1 MDGELWDITLVK
13 WDQGPFVE
21 GKDIDAERPEL
32 SEAAYNTN
40 GATAEPKS
48 FGSDLL
54 NGIGGDGDIRVPFT
68 RYSPEKIFSGAVP
81 AFDVN
86 FIDPRE
92 WTDESGNLDD
102 DKQNKSIANILHDT
116 IAKWYVALRNLA
128 IVGMLIILLY
138 VGIRIIVSS
147 TASDKAKYKEF
158 LKNNQET
165 YDFSLEDL
173 GYETLPDGYYFVMGD
188 NRTNS
193 TDSRVI
199 GLVSAE
205 DIEGTTNFV
214 IFPLNKF
221 GNFNK

>member
-1 MDGELWDITLVK
+1 MELETPKKTTKQKVSSVLNATLPYIIIVIVVALIRTFIITPV
-13 WDQGPFVE
+13 QVE
-21 GKDIDAERPEL
+21 GMSMYSTLDDKEILLLKKYD
-32 SEAAYNTN
+32 
-40 GATAEPKS
+40 KS
-48 FGSDLL
+48 YD
-54 NGIGGDGDIRVPFT
+54 R
-68 RYSPEKIFSGAVP
+68 
-81 AFDVN
+81 FDVVVFN
-86 FIDPRE
+86 YNNTKLIKRVVGLPGDTVE
-92 WTDESGNLDD
+92 YKD
-102 DKQNKSIANILHDT
+102 NK
-116 IAKWYVALRNLA
+116 
-128 IVGMLIILLY
+128 LY
-138 VGIRIIVSS
+138 ING
-147 TASDKAKYKEF
+147 KYIKEEF

-221 GNFNK
+221 GNLN

>member
-1 MDGELWDITLVK
+1 MELETPKKTTKQKASGFLKATLPYIIIVIVVALIRTFIITPV
-13 WDQGPFVE
+13 QVE
-21 GKDIDAERPEL
+21 GMSMYSTLDDKEILLLKKYD
-32 SEAAYNTN
+32 
-40 GATAEPKS
+40 KS
-48 FGSDLL
+48 YD
-54 NGIGGDGDIRVPFT
+54 R
-68 RYSPEKIFSGAVP
+68 
-81 AFDVN
+81 FDVVVFN
-86 FIDPRE
+86 YNN
-92 WTDESGNLDD
+92 T
-102 DKQNKSIANILHDT
+102 KSIKRVVGLPGDT
-116 IAKWYVALRNLA
+116 VEYKDNK
-128 IVGMLIILLY
+128 LY
-138 VGIRIIVSS
+138 ING
-147 TASDKAKYKEF
+147 KYIKEEF

>member
-1 MDGELWDITLVK
+1 MELETPKKTAKQKVSSVLNATLPYIIIVIVVALIRTFIITPV
-13 WDQGPFVE
+13 QVE
-21 GKDIDAERPEL
+21 GMSMYSTLDDKEILLLKKYD
-32 SEAAYNTN
+32 
-40 GATAEPKS
+40 KS
-48 FGSDLL
+48 YD
-54 NGIGGDGDIRVPFT
+54 R
-68 RYSPEKIFSGAVP
+68 
-81 AFDVN
+81 FDVVVFN
-86 FIDPRE
+86 YNNTKLIKRVVGLPGDTVE
-92 WTDESGNLDD
+92 YKD
-102 DKQNKSIANILHDT
+102 NK
-116 IAKWYVALRNLA
+116 
-128 IVGMLIILLY
+128 LY
-138 VGIRIIVSS
+138 ING
-147 TASDKAKYKEF
+147 KYIKEKF

>member
-1 MDGELWDITLVK
+1 MYSTLDDK
-13 WDQGPFVE
+13 EILLLKKYD
-21 GKDIDAERPEL
+21 
-32 SEAAYNTN
+32 
-40 GATAEPKS
+40 KS
-48 FGSDLL
+48 YD
-54 NGIGGDGDIRVPFT
+54 R
-68 RYSPEKIFSGAVP
+68 
-81 AFDVN
+81 FDVVVFN
-86 FIDPRE
+86 YNNTKLIKRVVGLPGDTVE
-92 WTDESGNLDD
+92 YKD
-102 DKQNKSIANILHDT
+102 NK
-116 IAKWYVALRNLA
+116 
-128 IVGMLIILLY
+128 LY
-138 VGIRIIVSS
+138 ING
-147 TASDKAKYKEF
+147 KYIKEEF

-173 GYETLPDGYYFVMGD
+173 GD

>member
-1 MDGELWDITLVK
+1 MELETPKKTTRQKVSSVLNATLPYIIIVIVVALIRTFIITPV
-13 WDQGPFVE
+13 QVE
-21 GKDIDAERPEL
+21 GMSMYSTLDDKEILLLKKYD
-32 SEAAYNTN
+32 
-40 GATAEPKS
+40 KS
-48 FGSDLL
+48 YD
-54 NGIGGDGDIRVPFT
+54 R
-68 RYSPEKIFSGAVP
+68 
-81 AFDVN
+81 FDVVVFN
-86 FIDPRE
+86 YNNTKLIKRVVGLP
-92 WTDESGNLDD
+92 G
-102 DKQNKSIANILHDT
+102 DT
-116 IAKWYVALRNLA
+116 V
-128 IVGMLIILLY
+128 
-138 VGIRIIVSS
+138 
-147 TASDKAKYKEF
+147 KYKDNKLYINGKYIKEEF

>member
-1 MDGELWDITLVK
+1 MKLETPKKTTKQKVSSVLNATLPYIIIVIVVALIRTFIITPV
-13 WDQGPFVE
+13 QVE
-21 GKDIDAERPEL
+21 GMSMYSTLDDKEILLLKKYD
-32 SEAAYNTN
+32 
-40 GATAEPKS
+40 KS
-48 FGSDLL
+48 YD
-54 NGIGGDGDIRVPFT
+54 R
-68 RYSPEKIFSGAVP
+68 
-81 AFDVN
+81 FDVVVFN
-86 FIDPRE
+86 YNNTKLIKRVVGLPGDTVE
-92 WTDESGNLDD
+92 YKD
-102 DKQNKSIANILHDT
+102 NK
-116 IAKWYVALRNLA
+116 
-128 IVGMLIILLY
+128 LY
-138 VGIRIIVSS
+138 ING
-147 TASDKAKYKEF
+147 KYIKEEF

>member
-1 MDGELWDITLVK
+1 MELETTKKTTKQKVSSVLNATLPYIIIVIVVALIRTFIITPV
-13 WDQGPFVE
+13 QVE
-21 GKDIDAERPEL
+21 GMSMYSTLDDKEILLLKKYD
-32 SEAAYNTN
+32 
-40 GATAEPKS
+40 KS
-48 FGSDLL
+48 YD
-54 NGIGGDGDIRVPFT
+54 R
-68 RYSPEKIFSGAVP
+68 
-81 AFDVN
+81 FDVVVFN
-86 FIDPRE
+86 YNNTKLIKRVVGLPGDTVE
-92 WTDESGNLDD
+92 YKD
-102 DKQNKSIANILHDT
+102 NK
-116 IAKWYVALRNLA
+116 
-128 IVGMLIILLY
+128 LY
-138 VGIRIIVSS
+138 ING
-147 TASDKAKYKEF
+147 KYIKEEF

>member
-1 MDGELWDITLVK
+1 MELETPKKTAKQKVSSVLNATLPYIIIVIVVALIRTFIITPV
-13 WDQGPFVE
+13 QVE
-21 GKDIDAERPEL
+21 GMSMYSTLDDKEILLLKKYD
-32 SEAAYNTN
+32 
-40 GATAEPKS
+40 KS
-48 FGSDLL
+48 YD
-54 NGIGGDGDIRVPFT
+54 R
-68 RYSPEKIFSGAVP
+68 
-81 AFDVN
+81 FDVVVFN
-86 FIDPRE
+86 YNNTKLIKRVVGLPGDTVE
-92 WTDESGNLDD
+92 YKDNNLYI
-102 DKQNKSIANILHDT
+102 N
-116 IAKWYVALRNLA
+116 
-128 IVGMLIILLY
+128 G
-138 VGIRIIVSS
+138 
-147 TASDKAKYKEF
+147 KYIKEEF

>member
-1 MDGELWDITLVK
+1 MELETTKKTTKQKVSSVLNATLPYIIIVIVVALIRTFIITPV
-13 WDQGPFVE
+13 QVE
-21 GKDIDAERPEL
+21 GMSMYSTLDDKEILLLKKYD
-32 SEAAYNTN
+32 
-40 GATAEPKS
+40 KS
-48 FGSDLL
+48 YD
-54 NGIGGDGDIRVPFT
+54 R
-68 RYSPEKIFSGAVP
+68 
-81 AFDVN
+81 FDVVVFN
-86 FIDPRE
+86 YNNTKLIKRVVGLPGDTVE
-92 WTDESGNLDD
+92 YKD
-102 DKQNKSIANILHDT
+102 NK
-116 IAKWYVALRNLA
+116 
-128 IVGMLIILLY
+128 LY
-138 VGIRIIVSS
+138 ING
-147 TASDKAKYKEF
+147 KYIKEEF

-221 GNFNK
+221 GNFDK

>member
-1 MDGELWDITLVK
+1 MYSTLDDK
-13 WDQGPFVE
+13 EILLLKKYD
-21 GKDIDAERPEL
+21 
-32 SEAAYNTN
+32 
-40 GATAEPKS
+40 KS
-48 FGSDLL
+48 YD
-54 NGIGGDGDIRVPFT
+54 R
-68 RYSPEKIFSGAVP
+68 
-81 AFDVN
+81 FDVVVFN
-86 FIDPRE
+86 YNNTKLIKRVVGLPGDTVE
-92 WTDESGNLDD
+92 YKD
-102 DKQNKSIANILHDT
+102 NK
-116 IAKWYVALRNLA
+116 
-128 IVGMLIILLY
+128 LY
-138 VGIRIIVSS
+138 ING
-147 TASDKAKYKEF
+147 KYIKEEF

>member
-1 MDGELWDITLVK
+1 MELETPKKTAKQKVSSVLNATLPYIIIVIVVALIRTFIITPV
-13 WDQGPFVE
+13 QVE
-21 GKDIDAERPEL
+21 GMSMYSTLDDKEILLLKKYD
-32 SEAAYNTN
+32 
-40 GATAEPKS
+40 KS
-48 FGSDLL
+48 YD
-54 NGIGGDGDIRVPFT
+54 R
-68 RYSPEKIFSGAVP
+68 
-81 AFDVN
+81 FDVVVFN
-86 FIDPRE
+86 YNNTKLIKRVVGLPGDTVE
-92 WTDESGNLDD
+92 YKD
-102 DKQNKSIANILHDT
+102 NK
-116 IAKWYVALRNLA
+116 
-128 IVGMLIILLY
+128 LY
-138 VGIRIIVSS
+138 ING
-147 TASDKAKYKEF
+147 KYIKEEF

-173 GYETLPDGYYFVMGD
+173 GYETLPNGYYFVMGD

>member
-1 MDGELWDITLVK
+1 MTLKDKQKLNSSVLNATLPYIIIVIVVALIRTFIITPV
-13 WDQGPFVE
+13 QVE
-21 GKDIDAERPEL
+21 GMSMYSTLDDKEILLLKKYD
-32 SEAAYNTN
+32 
-40 GATAEPKS
+40 KS
-48 FGSDLL
+48 YD
-54 NGIGGDGDIRVPFT
+54 R
-68 RYSPEKIFSGAVP
+68 
-81 AFDVN
+81 FDVVVFN
-86 FIDPRE
+86 YNNTKLIKRVVGLPGDTVE
-92 WTDESGNLDD
+92 YKD
-102 DKQNKSIANILHDT
+102 NK
-116 IAKWYVALRNLA
+116 
-128 IVGMLIILLY
+128 LY
-138 VGIRIIVSS
+138 ING
-147 TASDKAKYKEF
+147 KYIKEEF

>member
-1 MDGELWDITLVK
+1 MELETPKKTTRQKVSSVLNATLPYIIIVIVVALIRTFIITPV
-13 WDQGPFVE
+13 QVE
-21 GKDIDAERPEL
+21 GMSMYSTLDDKEILLLKKYD
-32 SEAAYNTN
+32 
-40 GATAEPKS
+40 KS
-48 FGSDLL
+48 YD
-54 NGIGGDGDIRVPFT
+54 R
-68 RYSPEKIFSGAVP
+68 
-81 AFDVN
+81 FDVVVFN
-86 FIDPRE
+86 YNNTKLIKRVVGLPGDTVE
-92 WTDESGNLDD
+92 YKDNNLYI
-102 DKQNKSIANILHDT
+102 N
-116 IAKWYVALRNLA
+116 
-128 IVGMLIILLY
+128 G
-138 VGIRIIVSS
+138 
-147 TASDKAKYKEF
+147 KYIKEEF

>member
-1 MDGELWDITLVK
+1 MELETPKKTTRQKVSSVLNATLPYIIIVIVVALIRTFIITPV
-13 WDQGPFVE
+13 QVE
-21 GKDIDAERPEL
+21 GMSMYSTLDDKEILLLKKYD
-32 SEAAYNTN
+32 
-40 GATAEPKS
+40 KS
-48 FGSDLL
+48 YD
-54 NGIGGDGDIRVPFT
+54 R
-68 RYSPEKIFSGAVP
+68 
-81 AFDVN
+81 FDVVVFN
-86 FIDPRE
+86 YNNTKLIKRVVGLPGDTVE
-92 WTDESGNLDD
+92 YKD
-102 DKQNKSIANILHDT
+102 NK
-116 IAKWYVALRNLA
+116 
-128 IVGMLIILLY
+128 LY
-138 VGIRIIVSS
+138 ING
-147 TASDKAKYKEF
+147 KYIKEEF

-221 GNFNK
+221 GNFDK

>member
-1 MDGELWDITLVK
+1 MELETPKKTTKQKVSSVLNATLPYIIIVIVVALIRTFIITPV
-13 WDQGPFVE
+13 QVE
-21 GKDIDAERPEL
+21 GMSMYSTLDDKEILLLKKYD
-32 SEAAYNTN
+32 
-40 GATAEPKS
+40 KS
-48 FGSDLL
+48 YD
-54 NGIGGDGDIRVPFT
+54 R
-68 RYSPEKIFSGAVP
+68 
-81 AFDVN
+81 FDVVVFN
-86 FIDPRE
+86 YNNTKLIKRVVGLPGDTVE
-92 WTDESGNLDD
+92 YKD
-102 DKQNKSIANILHDT
+102 NK
-116 IAKWYVALRNLA
+116 
-128 IVGMLIILLY
+128 LY
-138 VGIRIIVSS
+138 ING
-147 TASDKAKYKEF
+147 KYIKEEF

-221 GNFNK
+221 GDFNK